1 MNLDGE
7 DEDNC
12 KENSVVFISHRENER
27 KFSTNS
33 EEPYQDAR
41 MSSETESG
49 HTIKP
54 DFISVSSS
62 KQHLGRESVVGEEVE
77 VHLLQLG
84 EKMDCLN
91 SLCQH
96 IEEKLNEIGLSSI
109 RMIETQET
117 TSEKLP

>member
-1 MNLDGE
+1 
-7 DEDNC
+7 
-12 KENSVVFISHRENER
+12 
-27 KFSTNS
+27 
-33 EEPYQDAR
+33 

-49 HTIKP
+49 HSNKP

-62 KQHLGRESVVGEEVE
+62 KQHLCRESVVGEEVE
-77 VHLLQLG
+77 VHLLQLE
-84 EKMDCLN
+84 EKIDCLN

-96 IEEKLNEIGLSSI
+96 IGEKLNEIGLSSI